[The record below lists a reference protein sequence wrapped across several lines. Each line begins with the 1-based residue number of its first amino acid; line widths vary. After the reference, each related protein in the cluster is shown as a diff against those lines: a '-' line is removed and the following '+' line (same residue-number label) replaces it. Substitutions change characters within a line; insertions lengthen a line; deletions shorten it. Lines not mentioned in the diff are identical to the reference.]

1 MLWRA
6 HSPRAIRSPR
16 AGTRLPMTA
25 ADSQR
30 LLCYLERKPTARAPF
45 PTAGGRPSSDQEAT
59 GTSVPRGGP
68 GWLLGTE
75 RASMKAGPPGGPP
88 SVLRC
93 RPPLG
98 GPALT
103 CRVSQPPASPL
114 CLPPPLPSGNPGLL
128 SAFPPSQEHAHLDP
142 SGAGACKRR
151 CPVQAGAGQGLGFPQ
166 REAALSFPCL
176 PRVVHTEDPPD
187 VT

>member
-103 CRVSQPPASPL
+103 CRVSQPPAQFSQSLWPRIIL
-114 CLPPPLPSGNPGLL
+114 QLHCFRSGGYRGGPVTSDFQTEIHLPFQNM
-128 SAFPPSQEHAHLDP
+128 
-142 SGAGACKRR
+142 
-151 CPVQAGAGQGLGFPQ
+151 
-166 REAALSFPCL
+166 AALL
-176 PRVVHTEDPPD
+176 RHEGE
-187 VT
+187 